1 MTDNRFIILWTI
13 YQRPK
18 DYPKG
23 YVVRR
28 HYAMADGSVKYDTK
42 AWVADTLEEIRA
54 GLPPGL
60 RNIGRHDSDN
70 PAILEV
76 WI

>member
-1 MTDNRFIILWTI
+1 MILWVI
-13 YQRPK
+13 YQYPK
-18 DYPKG
+18 DYPQG

-28 HYAMADGSVKYDTK
+28 HYAMADGSVKYDAK

-54 GLPPGL
+54 ELPSGLF
-60 RNIGRHDSDN
+60 NIGRHDNDD